1 MSTARVG
8 AGQEVRVEDLLVR
21 GRYDGEADVS
31 YSLEGVK
38 TIADPVCRRGLCELQ
53 RS

>member
-8 AGQEVRVEDLLVR
+8 AGKEVRVEDLLVR

-31 YSLEGVK
+31 CFHRRGLRQPL
-38 TIADPVCRRGLCELQ
+38 TPFCRRGPT
-53 RS
+53 